1 MDQKQIGAF
10 IAQLRQEKGWT
21 QQVLGEQVG
30 VTNKTVSRWEKGN
43 YMPDLATIPVLC
55 QTLDISVNEFFS
67 GQRLEA
73 EQIQEEDA
81 AKLLEIYGQVILL
94 KRLKSCSSFL
104 ECGGIGIL
112 LAELNHP
119 NLPLPRKA
127 ITVGVAVL
135 MLVIGWYLR
144 SRYDNEVALILTGE
158 RDWNL
163 IDRRFIL

>member
-55 QTLDISVNEFFS
+55 QVLEISVNEFFS
-67 GQRLEA
+67 GQRLEL

-94 KRLKSCSSFL
+94 KRLKSFSSFF
-104 ECGGIGIL
+104 ESGGTGTLFAALYQPNPTRKVIMIGF
-112 LAELNHP
+112 
-119 NLPLPRKA
+119 
-127 ITVGVAVL
+127 AVV

>member
-55 QTLDISVNEFFS
+55 QALEISVNEFFS

-73 EQIQEEDA
+73 EQIQQEDA
-81 AKLLEIYGQVILL
+81 AKLLEIYEQVILL
-94 KRLKSCSSFL
+94 KRLNSFSTFF
-104 ECGGIGIL
+104 ESGGIGTL
-112 LAELNHP
+112 YAALCQP
-119 NLPLPRKA
+119 NPTRKVIMIGTA
-127 ITVGVAVL
+127 SV

-163 IDRRFIL
+163 IDRRFLL